1 MREEERE
8 GHFNCSKNQPCHF
21 PDSTLIMMKE
31 QDVFWFLQRRLV
43 AGEGKGP
50 EDCRAGVQSACHPR
64 DGYTG
69 GGGGAAGRQAA
80 AAWGPGLARWV
91 PPCRLSFVA
100 GVRSE

>member
-69 GGGGAAGRQAA
+69 GGVLRADKRQQPGVPAWLGGSR
-80 AAWGPGLARWV
+80 LAV
-91 PPCRLSFVA
+91 CRLSQ
-100 GVRSE
+100 G